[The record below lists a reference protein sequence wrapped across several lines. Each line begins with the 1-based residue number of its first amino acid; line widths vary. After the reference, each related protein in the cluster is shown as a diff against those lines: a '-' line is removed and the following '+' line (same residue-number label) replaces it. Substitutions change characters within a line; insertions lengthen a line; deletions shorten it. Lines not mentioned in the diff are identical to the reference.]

1 MNGKS
6 IHKRPKSVEGRKIIG
21 HWEGDL
27 VSGSKNS
34 HIATLVERKTRYTI
48 LLKLKGKDAHS
59 VSTALIEKFQSLPK
73 TLRKSLTWDRGMELA
88 RHAEISEMT
97 SMPIYFC
104 DPKSP
109 WQRGTNE
116 NTNCLV
122 RQYFPKKTCLSIH
135 SQVMLDEVAKQLNE
149 RPRKTLNFKTPKQ
162 MLEKSVALT
171 S

>member
-1 MNGKS
+1 
-6 IHKRPKSVEGRKIIG
+6 
-21 HWEGDL
+21 
-27 VSGSKNS
+27 
-34 HIATLVERKTRYTI
+34 
-48 LLKLKGKDAHS
+48 
-59 VSTALIEKFQSLPK
+59 
-73 TLRKSLTWDRGMELA
+73 MELA

-135 SQVMLDEVAKQLNE
+135 SQAVLDEVAKQLNE

-162 MLEKSVALT
+162 VLEKSVALT